1 MALSD
6 PQSVTINAVA
16 QSLPRVGDDA
26 LTSKYQKDDGTF
38 TLDVS
43 HRLTKTRK
51 NTRIRLS
58 QDKISADPY
67 IPAVNR
73 AEFQGVTLLIDRP
86 IGGFTIT
93 EQKDLAKG
101 LCDALSASSYAM
113 LIKILGG
120 EH

>member
-1 MALSD
+1 MALAD

-26 LTSKYQKDDGTF
+26 TTSKYQKDDATF
-38 TLDVS
+38 TLDVN
-43 HRLTKTRK
+43 HRSSKTRK
-51 NTRIRLS
+51 NIRISLS
-58 QDKISADPY
+58 QDKISADPFV
-67 IPAVNR
+67 PSVNR
-73 AEFQGVTLLIDRP
+73 ADFQSVALLINRP
-86 IGGFTIT
+86 VGGFTNT
-93 EQKDLAKG
+93 EVKDLAKG